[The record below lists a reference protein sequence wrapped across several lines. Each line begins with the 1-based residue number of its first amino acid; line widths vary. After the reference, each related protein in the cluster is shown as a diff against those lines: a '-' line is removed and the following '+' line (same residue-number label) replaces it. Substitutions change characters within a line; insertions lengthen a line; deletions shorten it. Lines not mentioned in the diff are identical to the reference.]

1 MLYKVCFNNINT
13 LILGNNMSN
22 KTFTFLS
29 KKISKKKIIELLRSI
44 YEHSPWVPER
54 LFSNEVNEDL
64 NLKNKETTKKMEAK
78 KIVITGSATRIGAA
92 IAKSLAGYDV
102 KIILH
107 YNKSEKEVKKL
118 KAELENFGSEVF
130 LIKADLSKI
139 TQTKKIIPFAYKK
152 MKGLD
157 CLINNASIFEKDDL
171 SNFNEKSF
179 NNHLNVN
186 LKAPAILTQDFKKYL
201 KSNKGNIVNIIDQRI
216 FNLTP
221 FFMSYTISKSG
232 LQTLTKTMAMRLGPN
247 IKVNGIAPG
256 PIIKSKR
263 QTNRHF
269 KNQVKSTL
277 LKKSVDLEDIC
288 NAAELLIEN
297 NSITGQI
304 IAVDSGQ
311 NLSWNRKNEKE

>member
-1 MLYKVCFNNINT
+1 
-13 LILGNNMSN
+13 
-22 KTFTFLS
+22 
-29 KKISKKKIIELLRSI
+29 
-44 YEHSPWVPER
+44 
-54 LFSNEVNEDL
+54 
-64 NLKNKETTKKMEAK
+64 MEAK

-186 LKAPAILTQDFKKYL
+186 LKAPSILTQDFKKYL

-216 FNLTP
+216 FKLTP
-221 FFMSYTISKSG
+221 YFFSYTLSKTG
-232 LQTLTKTMAMRLGPN
+232 LQTLTKISAMALSPN
-247 IKVNGIAPG
+247 IRVNGVAPG
-256 PIIKSKR
+256 PTIKNKR
-263 QTNRHF
+263 QSESHF
-269 KNQVKSTL
+269 KKQWKSLILKDKVDPKNICETVKYFIYNDN
-277 LKKSVDLEDIC
+277 V
-288 NAAELLIEN
+288 
-297 NSITGQI
+297 TGQI
-304 IAVDSGQ
+304 ISVDSGQ
-311 NLSWNRKNEKE
+311 SLSWKTPDIINNKE

>member
-1 MLYKVCFNNINT
+1 
-13 LILGNNMSN
+13 
-22 KTFTFLS
+22 
-29 KKISKKKIIELLRSI
+29 
-44 YEHSPWVPER
+44 
-54 LFSNEVNEDL
+54 
-64 NLKNKETTKKMEAK
+64 MEAK

-186 LKAPAILTQDFKKYL
+186 LKAPSILTQDFKKYL

-216 FNLTP
+216 FKLTP
-221 FFMSYTISKSG
+221 YFFSYTLSKTG
-232 LQTLTKTMAMRLGPN
+232 LQTLTKISAMALSPN
-247 IKVNGIAPG
+247 IRVNGVAPG
-256 PIIKSKR
+256 PTIKNKR
-263 QTNRHF
+263 QSESHF
-269 KNQVKSTL
+269 KKQWKSLILKDKVDPKNICETVKYFIYNDN
-277 LKKSVDLEDIC
+277 V
-288 NAAELLIEN
+288 
-297 NSITGQI
+297 TGQI
-304 IAVDSGQ
+304 ISVDSGQ
-311 NLSWNRKNEKE
+311 SLSWKTPDIINSKE